1 MTRAAWTTAA
11 LLAALTG
18 CGIDGVGPGT
28 PDATTTTGD
37 GGDLGDAMQQPT
49 TGLHFTFRSAPEAL
63 PTPPHGEFDIRI
75 ERADFYLVD
84 VRAVGDAA
92 PGDSRTTVGSL
103 ALDFRLAA
111 LELSLPNAPPGV
123 YSFLIAEVNRYD
135 IRGRIK
141 LGDDNVEFEIK
152 DEPSMPLTL
161 NIDLEGQTLE
171 AGVETIGIKA
181 ELRKIVDVINW
192 QSLQPGGGEDDDEIE
207 IGPGFNKIGD
217 VRKKVGEAFK
227 LDR

>member
-49 TGLHFTFRSAPEAL
+49 TGLQFTFRSAPEGL
-63 PTPPHGEFDIRI
+63 PTPPHGMFDIRI
-75 ERADFYLVD
+75 DRAELYLVD

-103 ALDFRLAA
+103 PLDFRMTELA
-111 LELSLPNAPPGV
+111 LSLPNAPPGV
-123 YSFLIAEVNRYD
+123 YSFLIAEVNRYKL
-135 IRGRIK
+135 RGRVQI
-141 LGDDNVEFEIK
+141 GGEGYEFEI
-152 DEPSMPLTL
+152 DDSPSMPLTL
-161 NIDLEGQTLE
+161 NVDLEGRTLE
-171 AGVETIGIKA
+171 SGVETIGIKA
-181 ELRKIVDVINW
+181 ELRKIVDAVNW
-192 QSLQPGGGEDDDEIE
+192 QAFQGEDDDEIE

-217 VRKKVGEAFK
+217 VRKKVSEAFK